1 MVKLFVRERKTVPWW
16 TGAVRKPVLM
26 LHGRSSPVL
35 AGFDLQYKTYGW
47 AEALAQAGYDVF
59 LMDLQGAGRSPR
71 PEMGS
76 PCNLSDLDQK
86 LLIPR
91 PPGFTPC
98 SPSYPFQL
106 NNSDSDQAELHTV
119 VEYIKQECKVE
130 QVAFVGWSAAALT
143 MGPYAVQHP
152 ENVESMFLLAPIFP
166 PKATSTPPSPPP
178 LPGFPMSLGAR
189 PGLEKDWNTE
199 LRSLDQREPGMV
211 EVVWAAFMDSDP
223 VGRTWGPPEGLN
235 RIRSFVR
242 WGWNETTAGQGG
254 VLGGSVPVLIV
265 DGEHDR
271 TANTTPPSSNAE
283 LNFSVR
289 ALYDA
294 ITGPHKLMVKALGTG
309 HQMPWER
316 QHKNLHD
323 LSAQWIKDRQVDSK
337 TTGVF
342 VMDENGVTSP
352 AP

>member
-1 MVKLFVRERKTVPWW
+1 
-16 TGAVRKPVLM
+16 M
-26 LHGRSSPVL
+26 LHGRSVPVL
-35 AGFDLQYKTYGW
+35 ASFDLQYRTYSW

-59 LMDLQGAGRSPR
+59 MMDLQGSGLSPR
-71 PEMGS
+71 PEMDS
-76 PCNLSDLDQK
+76 PCNLSKTDQE
-86 LLIPR
+86 LLTPR

-98 SPSYPFQL
+98 SPIYPYQL

-119 VEYIKQECKVE
+119 VEYIKQECKVPK
-130 QVAFVGWSAAALT
+130 VAFFGWSAAAFT

-166 PKATSTPPSPPP
+166 PQATSSPPSP
-178 LPGFPMSLGAR
+178 LPSSGVPMSLGTR
-189 PGLEKDWNTE
+189 YGLEKAWNLE
-199 LRSLDQREPGMV
+199 LRTPDQREPGMV
-211 EVVWAAFMDSDP
+211 EAVWAANMDSDP

-254 VLGGSVPVLIV
+254 VLGGDVPVLIV

-271 TANTTPPSSNAE
+271 TANTTPPSGNAE

-294 ITGPHKLMVKALGTG
+294 ITGPHKVMVRALGAS
-309 HQMPWER
+309 HQMPWEQ
-316 QHKNLHD
+316 QHQNLHN
-323 LSAQWIKDRQVDSK
+323 LSTQWIKDQQVGGK

-342 VMDENGVTSP
+342 VMDKNGVISP